1 MGIIANSFFSPQVKK
16 HPLSHLVIFENSKA
30 GVEYEFAAA
39 WEADV
44 MGVKS
49 AEAFK
54 ELLLK

>member
-1 MGIIANSFFSPQVKK
+1 MGIVSDKK
-16 HPLSHLVIFENSKA
+16 YQPAVRVHPLSHLVVFENSAA
-30 GVEYEFAAA
+30 GVTYEFAAA

-54 ELLLK
+54 EILLK